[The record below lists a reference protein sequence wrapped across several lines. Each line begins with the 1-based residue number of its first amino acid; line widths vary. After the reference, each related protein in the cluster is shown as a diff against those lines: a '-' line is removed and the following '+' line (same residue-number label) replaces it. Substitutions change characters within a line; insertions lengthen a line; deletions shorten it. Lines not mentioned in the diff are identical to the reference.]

1 MDHTEKQNLP
11 ANLQACVLGEN
22 TRLYSVSQ
30 LSENQSALEHLLSQ
44 STRSVDIFTHTLDHR
59 IFDQP
64 AVLDA
69 LCQLVVNN
77 TRAKIQIL

>member
-1 MDHTEKQNLP
+1 M
-11 ANLQACVLGEN
+11 
-22 TRLYSVSQ
+22 SQ

-69 LCQLVVNN
+69 LRQLVVNN
-77 TRAKIQIL
+77 TRAKIRILVRQPQVLIQQGHRILELMRRAVP